1 MKMASKLV
9 KVANTAAL
17 VASVGSTKTG
27 DGSLSG
33 RGLSGLPE
41 FGLPEFGLPEFGLP
55 EFGFPE
61 FGLPVEGLSSPSTI
75 SGILIEQQAT
85 REPALP
91 HVPKLNYSEA
101 HKYFFAA
108 KSSSQLKLTV
118 ELIHKSM

>member
-9 KVANTAAL
+9 KVAKTAAL

-41 FGLPEFGLPEFGLP
+41 FGLPEFGLPEFG
-55 EFGFPE
+55 FPE
-61 FGLPVEGLSSPSTI
+61 FGLPVSGLSSPSTI

-101 HKYFFAA
+101 HKDFFA
-108 KSSSQLKLTV
+108 KSSFQLKLTV
-118 ELIHKSM
+118 ELIHKSV

>member
-9 KVANTAAL
+9 KVAKTAAL

-41 FGLPEFGLPEFGLP
+41 FG
-55 EFGFPE
+55 FPE
-61 FGLPVEGLSSPSTI
+61 FGLPVSGLSSPSTI

-101 HKYFFAA
+101 HKDFFA
-108 KSSSQLKLTV
+108 KSSSQLNLTV